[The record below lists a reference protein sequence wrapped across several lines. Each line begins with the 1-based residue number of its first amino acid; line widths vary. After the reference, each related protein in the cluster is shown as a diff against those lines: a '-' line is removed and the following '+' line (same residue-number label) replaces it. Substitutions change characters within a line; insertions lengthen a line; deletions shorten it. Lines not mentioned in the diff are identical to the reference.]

1 MSNNMYLLIINTSVG
16 LYKTSQWKMR
26 EAYIEFSY
34 SQETHQLIKW
44 TLQIHNETVREGK
57 IRK

>member
-1 MSNNMYLLIINTSVG
+1 MSNNVYLLIINTSVG

-44 TLQIHNETVREGK
+44 TLQIHNET
-57 IRK
+57 RKEK